1 MLLKKHKAKI
11 KNIEEKIPDFTNT
24 TTTATAVNAKLN
36 EARNKMPI
44 ITNLATTTALTA
56 VENKYLIFVIL
67 SKKLTITQ
75 KLVKLEIKLL
85 LIMMMINILLL
96 KNLLSYHY
104 KFLLQEAQAQGN
116 SASKNDIA
124 DFVKK
129 TDFENQLKNLNKNL
143 SSNKN
148 ELDELLEKVKSKSR

>member
-11 KNIEEKIPDFTNT
+11 KYIEEKIPDFTNT

-36 EARNKMPI
+36 EVRNKMPT

-96 KNLLSYHY
+96 KNLIS
-104 KFLLQEAQAQGN
+104 
-116 SASKNDIA
+116 
-124 DFVKK
+124 
-129 TDFENQLKNLNKNL
+129 
-143 SSNKN
+143 
-148 ELDELLEKVKSKSR
+148 